1 MTDPKVN
8 KKTES
13 LTALKNA
20 NKHLTD
26 LFGHILKTDTVLSSQ
41 ASQIDYVANQC
52 GDLQVLVY
60 VGQDRKSTSLK
71 AFLKA
76 AATALNEA
84 RS

>member
-1 MTDPKVN
+1 MPDPKAD

-20 NKHLTD
+20 NKHLSD
-26 LFGHILKTDTVLSSQ
+26 LFADLTKKDFVLQTQ

-60 VGQDRKSTSLK
+60 VGQDRKPTSLK

-76 AATALNEA
+76 AVNALNEA